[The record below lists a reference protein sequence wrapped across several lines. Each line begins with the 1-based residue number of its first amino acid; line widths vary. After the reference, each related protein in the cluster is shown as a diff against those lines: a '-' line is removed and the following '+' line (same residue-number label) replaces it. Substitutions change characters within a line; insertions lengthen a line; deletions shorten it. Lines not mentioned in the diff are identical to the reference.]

1 MDIVIFHRYILCFL
15 LDDSFKLQEMLCLT
29 EHGTTSSIKW
39 SRSIFSILQVVYY
52 FDSFCHFVVVI
63 SVISVWSQGSFRFYR
78 FGGFAWLVSFF
89 SLRSFHFARFA
100 CSTSVVSFSC
110 FGIYTCKLEGCIVVW
125 VKFLT
130 RPSIA
135 LSSHGET
142 IAYIIPI
149 VALFRG
155 GNIEVICLCFILL

>member
-1 MDIVIFHRYILCFL
+1 MVIFHRYILCFL

-63 SVISVWSQGSFRFYR
+63 SVISVWSLGSFRFYR

-89 SLRSFHFARFA
+89 RYGRFILLVSLVPLQSFRLA
-100 CSTSVVSFSC
+100 VSGFN
-110 FGIYTCKLEGCIVVW
+110 TCQLEGCIVVW
-125 VKFLT
+125 VKFLI

-135 LSSHGET
+135 PSSHGET

-155 GNIEVICLCFILL
+155 GNIKVICLCFILL